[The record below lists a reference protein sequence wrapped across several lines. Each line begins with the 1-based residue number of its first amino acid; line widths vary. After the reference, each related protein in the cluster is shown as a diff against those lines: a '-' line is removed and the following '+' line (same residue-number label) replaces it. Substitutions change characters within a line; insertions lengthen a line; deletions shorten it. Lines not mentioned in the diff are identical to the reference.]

1 MNKLIKISIAS
12 LALALSANA
21 GITISGTILENNPGL
36 ADGQTA
42 VYIDAAS
49 ISAFTSLGAGLSTT
63 DSATYAGYT
72 VIGNTTAITDIFFGG
87 TQVLGGAPAG
97 LSDNTIA
104 TPSNLFAVV
113 VYANSGSTTI
123 AGDTFQVFTD
133 ASFIVPADGGTF
145 TGSGFSGAAVFSGS
159 VVPEPSTFAALAGL
173 CALGAV
179 MVRRRRA

>member
-21 GITISGTILENNPGL
+21 GITISGTILEDNPGL

-72 VIGNTTAITDIFFGG
+72 VIGNITAITDPFSGG
-87 TQVLGGAPAG
+87 IQVLGGAPAG
-97 LSDNTIA
+97 LSNNTIA
-104 TPSNLFAVV
+104 TPGNLFAVV
-113 VYANSGSTTI
+113 VYTNSGATTI
-123 AGDTFQVFTD
+123 AGDTFQVFRD
-133 ASFIVPADGGTF
+133 GSFLVPADGGTF
-145 TGSGFSGAAVFSGS
+145 TGSGFFGAPVFSGS
-159 VVPEPSTFAALAGL
+159 VVPEPSTYAALAGL
-173 CALGAV
+173 LALSYV